1 MKKDNKQTTLSK
13 EQINAVMN
21 FYSNGKIN
29 EAIVAIKALNE
40 DFPNVPLLF
49 NILGA
54 CYQSLKQFDASIKMF
69 ETAVSLKPDYA
80 EAHFN
85 LGVVLKVSGRPNL
98 AVESYKKAIEL
109 LPNYLGAH
117 NNLGNALKQIGR
129 LEEAVISYQNAI
141 AIKPDYAEAYNNL
154 GITFMSLERLDEA
167 VKSYEMAISIN
178 SEYFDAHFNLGNA
191 FSNKAA
197 RSIDKRRHKA
207 LKSYSKAYKIR
218 PNADYIL
225 GNMLFATIHLCNW
238 SGLSGHLEG
247 LTKKI
252 NNDQKTTGPFALM
265 ALIDD
270 PKLQRKA
277 TEIYANDKFPISNVL
292 PKIEHYPKHKKIRI
306 GYFSADF
313 HNHATMHLMAELFE
327 CHDKNSFELIAFSFG
342 PDRQDA
348 WRKRVLLSF
357 DEFIDVSLKS
367 NEDVALLAKEMEI
380 DIAIDLKGYTQ
391 DCRPGIFAKTA
402 APIQVSYLGY
412 PGTMA
417 VDYMDYLIADPT
429 LIPKESQQHYSEKI
443 IYMPNSYQVNMA
455 NRSFTSAV
463 LSREMLKLPKE
474 GFVFCSFNNA
484 YKIAPST
491 FALWMQILKAVDGS
505 VLWLLVSNDETAKNL
520 KKEAKKLGI
529 DKNRLVFANYVPVE
543 EHLNRIKYADLFVDN
558 LPYNAHTT
566 SSDALRMGLP
576 VLTCIGKSFASR
588 VAASLLNAVGL
599 PELITSSQEEYEAL
613 AIELATNPKQLKAI
627 KDKLAKNLPS
637 APLYDTPLFTRHLE
651 SAYKTMYDRYHEGL
665 EPDHIYVKYSK

>member
-1 MKKDNKQTTLSK
+1 MKKDNKQITLSN
-13 EQINAVMN
+13 EQINAVMTL
-21 FYSNGKIN
+21 YSSGKIN
-29 EAIVAIKALNE
+29 EAIAAIKALNE
-40 DFPNVPLLF
+40 NFPNVPLLF

-54 CYQSLKQFDASIKMF
+54 CYQTLKQFDVSIKMF

-80 EAHFN
+80 EVHFN

-109 LPNYLGAH
+109 LPNYFGAH

-129 LEEAVISYQNAI
+129 LEEAVISYKNAI

-154 GITFMSLERLDEA
+154 GITFMSLRRLEEA
-167 VKSYEMAISIN
+167 VNSYEKAISIN
-178 SEYFDAHFNLGNA
+178 SEYYEAHNNLAMA
-191 FSNKAA
+191 FKKLK
-197 RSIDKRRHKA
+197 RLDKVLINYERA
-207 LKSYSKAYKIR
+207 NELKPDI
-218 PNADYIL
+218 NYIFGHIL
-225 GNMLFATIHLCNW
+225 HTKMSLCIWND
-238 SGLSGHLEG
+238 LTTNLEN

-252 NNDQKTTGPFALM
+252 NKGQKVVAAFSMLG
-265 ALIDD
+265 LIDD
-270 PKLQRKA
+270 LQLQRKA
-277 TEIYANDKFPISNVL
+277 AEIYTNDKFPISDSL
-292 PKIEHYPKHKKIRI
+292 PKIGRYPKHKKIRI

-327 CHDKNSFELIAFSFG
+327 YHDKSSFELIAFSFG
-342 PDRQDA
+342 PDQQDA

-357 DEFIDVSLKS
+357 DDFIDVSLLS
-367 NEDVALLAKEMEI
+367 NEDVALLSREMEI

-417 VDYMDYLIADPT
+417 VDYMDYLIADQT
-429 LIPKESQQHYSEKI
+429 LIPEESQQHYSEKI
-443 IYMPNSYQVNMA
+443 IYMPDSYQVNVSQ
-455 NRSFTSAV
+455 RSVSEISI
-463 LSREMLKLPKE
+463 SRLDLGLPEK

-484 YKIAPST
+484 YKITPST
-491 FALWMQILKAVDGS
+491 FALWMRILKIVNDS

-520 KKEAKKLGI
+520 TKEAEKSGI
-529 DKNRLVFANYVPVE
+529 NKNRLVFAKYVPVE
-543 EHLNRIKYADLFVDN
+543 EHLNRIKHADLFVDN

-576 VLTCIGKSFASR
+576 VLTCVGKSFASR

-599 PELITSSQEEYEAL
+599 PELITTTQQDYEAL
-613 AIELATNPKQLKAI
+613 AVELATNPKKLKAI
-627 KDKLAKNLPS
+627 KDKLNQNLPS

-651 SAYKTMYDRYHEGL
+651 SAYKVMYDRYNDGL
-665 EPDHIYVKYSK
+665 EPDHIYVER

>member
-1 MKKDNKQTTLSK
+1 MKNNNKQITLSK
-13 EQINAVMN
+13 EQINTVMTL
-21 FYSNGKIN
+21 YSSGKIN
-29 EAIVAIKALNE
+29 EAIVAIKTLNE
-40 DFPNVPLLF
+40 EFPNVPLLF

-54 CYQSLKQFDASIKMF
+54 CYQSLKQFDASIQMF

-85 LGVVLKVSGRPNL
+85 LGVILKVSGRPHL
-98 AVESYKKAIEL
+98 AVESYRKAIVL

-117 NNLGNALKQIGR
+117 NNLGNALKQIGN

-141 AIKPDYAEAYNNL
+141 AIKPDHAEAYNNL
-154 GITFMSLERLDEA
+154 GITFMSLGRLEEA
-167 VKSYEMAISIN
+167 VKSYDNAILIN
-178 SEYFDAHFNLGNA
+178 SEYYDAYNNLA
-191 FSNKAA
+191 MVFRKL
-197 RSIDKRRHKA
+197 KRLDEA
-207 LKSYSKAYKIR
+207 LVNYER
-218 PNADYIL
+218 ADELKPDINFIFGHIL
-225 GNMLFATIHLCNW
+225 NIKMSLCIWDNLTIHLK
-238 SGLSGHLEG
+238 G

-252 NNDQKTTGPFALM
+252 NRGQKVVAAFSMLG
-265 ALIDD
+265 LIDD

-292 PKIEHYPKHKKIRI
+292 PKIESYPKHKKIRI

-327 CHDKNSFELIAFSFG
+327 CHDKSSFELIAFSFG
-342 PDRQDA
+342 PDQQDE

-367 NEDVALLAKEMEI
+367 NEEVSLLSREMEI

-391 DCRPGIFAKTA
+391 DCRPGIFAKTV

-417 VDYMDYLIADPT
+417 VDYMDYLIADQM
-429 LIPKESQQHYSEKI
+429 LIPKDSQQHYSEKI
-443 IYMPNSYQVNMA
+443 VYMPNSYQVNVSQ
-455 NRSFTSAV
+455 RSLSEIP
-463 LSREMLKLPKE
+463 LSRKDLDLPE
-474 GFVFCSFNNA
+474 ESFVFCSFNNS
-484 YKIAPST
+484 YKISPST
-491 FALWMQILKAVDGS
+491 FGVWMQILKVVDKS

-520 KKEAKKLGI
+520 IKEAEKFGI
-529 DKNRLVFANYVPVE
+529 DKNRLVFAKYVPVE
-543 EHLNRIKYADLFVDN
+543 KHLNRIKHADLFVDN

-576 VLTCIGKSFASR
+576 VLTCLGKSFASR

-599 PELITSSQEEYEAL
+599 PELITTSQKEYEAL
-613 AIELATNPKQLKAI
+613 AIELATNPKKLKAI

-637 APLYDTPLFTRHLE
+637 APLYDTPAFTKHLE
-651 SAYKTMYDRYHEGL
+651 SAYKTMFNKYYEGL
-665 EPDHIYVKYSK
+665 EPDHIYVEHSSF